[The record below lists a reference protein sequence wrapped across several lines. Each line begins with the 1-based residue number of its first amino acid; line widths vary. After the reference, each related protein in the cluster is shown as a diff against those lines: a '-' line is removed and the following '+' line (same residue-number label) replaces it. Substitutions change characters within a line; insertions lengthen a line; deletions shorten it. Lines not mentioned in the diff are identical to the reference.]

1 MNSKKIGL
9 KDVVLITLLTAIM
22 IGIQTIVLIP
32 FVANLEFVLWFVG
45 GIDWFLCGIIYCLM
59 IAKAPKIGT
68 AFIFSFIFAIYYFF
82 TNSMIIISAMIAAA
96 GIIMELIMMKGGY
109 KNKIRATIAYVIFG
123 LTIMMAPIVLIFL
136 QKDAM
141 IAGLLANGMTQEYI
155 DSIFAVYSAKNI
167 GIGIVLTIIGAIAG
181 ISIGYRILNRYFIS
195 GGMVE
200 K

>member
-1 MNSKKIGL
+1 
-9 KDVVLITLLTAIM
+9 
-22 IGIQTIVLIP
+22 
-32 FVANLEFVLWFVG
+32 
-45 GIDWFLCGIIYCLM
+45 M
-59 IAKAPKIGT
+59 IAKAPKTGT

-123 LTIMMAPIVLIFL
+123 LTIMMAPNVLIFL

-167 GIGIVLTIIGAIAG
+167 GIGIVLTIIGAVAG
-181 ISIGYRILNRYFIS
+181 ILIGYRILNRYFIS